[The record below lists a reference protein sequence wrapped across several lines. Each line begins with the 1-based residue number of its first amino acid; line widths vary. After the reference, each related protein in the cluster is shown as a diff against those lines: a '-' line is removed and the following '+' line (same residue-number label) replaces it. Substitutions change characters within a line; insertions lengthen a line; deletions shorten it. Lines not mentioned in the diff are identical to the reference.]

1 MSQSTS
7 SRRVAICAV
16 VLVISVFAVVGTG
29 IGIMPANGAIWSVG
43 DVSDISIGNNQ
54 SQTIDDIR
62 TRSGDKPVKVHVGEL
77 VEKGASLNESN
88 ASYVITD
95 RADVARSD
103 VYIKNSDSHKA
114 TIVVDESIPDGSGF
128 DLKIRNI
135 NTRNVSKYNNYTSK
149 SALDVEYVV
158 SQQLTDDK
166 YTSNKDI
173 RFSIS
178 SQSKIKFQEN
188 PYNSTTQKVQLKDL
202 DLIRESNYVII
213 WETSSGS
220 ELAQQVG
227 RSQGHQKQIE
237 IESSSLS
244 GETDLAATIH
254 PGNQKP
260 NTDVV
265 YAADN
270 QSIQFPVKIEA
281 DRTPVHYI
289 GHSEGHENNSSRI
302 SIPFNTELDSDEG
315 NLSIE
320 LVDHAPIAINLSEN
334 SSRYRVVENR
344 LEVFL
349 NTSYT
354 DNQSEHPHVYRIS
367 VEGIESKKGES
378 TYDQKE
384 YTPHRVSQA
393 VRNKTAVAVAQGSY
407 IMLDKG
413 ESSEVALISE
423 SSEVLRGPI
432 EQYGDILTVNT
443 SKLTEG
449 EYRIRSRS
457 KINQSKIT
465 VTNDA
470 LDPQVQTT
478 AVNKGIQVNF
488 RASRK
493 ERDVSVDIYNDDSTV
508 RTILTDGGSNIS
520 RNDLNISTPGEYDI
534 EFTNLAT
541 GKGASE
547 KLTVL
552 KKQNLTA
559 DVVGSTRSHFSGEV
573 VRVGVNSTYNTSD
586 IELNKPRTNTT
597 AATIELATPKRGAT
611 TLELNTYLAA
621 AKSLNESVSVRGSNA
636 SIASI
641 TTPDRNGTLSPGRYE
656 LSVHSTQ
663 GLAKTSDNASLT
675 LTRRAT
681 NRLTAYA
688 GPEAAGSEL
697 KTAAAVRDAIESGTL
712 SPAEQIGG
720 RDTVVYAVNAS
731 GLTGLVRTQNTTLE
745 TGRDLER
752 LGGLEFGVRSD
763 GRNTSQSAGDVL
775 GETPPNATV
784 HADRTGLYVVTDGAN
799 AFPTD
804 GAPTPGAEFT
814 AAFRVADDRLQ
825 AAADPSSDHRVNET
839 VTFAT
844 DKRSGSAGGEPERGD
859 SNAPV
864 DDGSGGTSGG
874 GGGAGGGGGGAG
886 GGGGGADG
894 GGSGAGPTAGST
906 GETQGSTPAG
916 SVGHGRP
923 DDGTAENTPESGG
936 NDGGNASEGEIRFA
950 PLPMTAGWLPLEGG
964 SRGVTAS
971 AATGPSGP
979 TDSASPVNG
988 AGSTDGDGADGV
1000 TEATSGRSGQTDPGE
1015 GASSRPTPTY
1025 ENAPIRAT
1033 AEDVPGFGPLH
1044 TVAALAVT
1052 VLTAVRRMRLR

>member
-16 VLVISVFAVVGTG
+16 VLVISVFAVVGVGTTTADSANNETETPIIEDTG
-29 IGIMPANGAIWSVG
+29 GG
-43 DVSDISIGNNQ
+43 
-54 SQTIDDIR
+54 R
-62 TRSGDKPVKVHVGEL
+62 
-77 VEKGASLNESN
+77 
-88 ASYVITD
+88 
-95 RADVARSD
+95 D
-103 VYIKNSDSHKA
+103 VY
-114 TIVVDESIPDGSGF
+114 VYE
-128 DLKIRNI
+128 
-135 NTRNVSKYNNYTSK
+135 
-149 SALDVEYVV
+149 
-158 SQQLTDDK
+158 
-166 YTSNKDI
+166 
-173 RFSIS
+173 
-178 SQSKIKFQEN
+178 
-188 PYNSTTQKVQLKDL
+188 NSTTL
-202 DLIRESNYVII
+202 
-213 WETSSGS
+213 
-220 ELAQQVG
+220 
-227 RSQGHQKQIE
+227 
-237 IESSSLS
+237 
-244 GETDLAATIH
+244 
-254 PGNQKP
+254 
-260 NTDVV
+260 
-265 YAADN
+265 
-270 QSIQFPVKIEA
+270 
-281 DRTPVHYI
+281 
-289 GHSEGHENNSSRI
+289 
-302 SIPFNTELDSDEG
+302 
-315 NLSIE
+315 
-320 LVDHAPIAINLSEN
+320 
-334 SSRYRVVENR
+334 
-344 LEVFL
+344 
-349 NTSYT
+349 
-354 DNQSEHPHVYRIS
+354 
-367 VEGIESKKGES
+367 
-378 TYDQKE
+378 
-384 YTPHRVSQA
+384 
-393 VRNKTAVAVAQGSY
+393 
-407 IMLDKG
+407 
-413 ESSEVALISE
+413 
-423 SSEVLRGPI
+423 
-432 EQYGDILTVNT
+432 
-443 SKLTEG
+443 
-449 EYRIRSRS
+449 
-457 KINQSKIT
+457 
-465 VTNDA
+465 
-470 LDPQVQTT
+470 
-478 AVNKGIQVNF
+478 
-488 RASRK
+488 
-493 ERDVSVDIYNDDSTV
+493 RDVSVKTGGTGARIFINTKHLENNGVKTGSSNITEYNISGGKVTKINSFKHNNHTVFEIVVGQTSDSNTLDFEHLTISGLDNSRLNSTISSRFYLSVSSTESGIDYTHLLANNQVKLSRSFNIVANSVNVSDQATISTTAFSESPTSPSITVNDIVTNVDSMILITQGYNGTEVAGIAEQPATSTQGRQNISIRLNTIGGEKRVYVIPKHEVEWEDGRPGDTVSHSTLDSATATDSAYVYSGIIDINNQTRNGTVDTDLKVRNVELLDMSGGSTPYVVSLHPITSDRQIVYDTVYGYSNKLVGKSENVSIDLKDHNTVSELYSKNRLAAVLQLHNNTTVDNISSSSISPLSNSEFKHGFVGTGVSDTATIDIDEISNTSNDQAQITDIY
-508 RTILTDGGSNIS
+508 GS
-520 RNDLNISTPGEYDI
+520 
-534 EFTNLAT
+534 
-541 GKGASE
+541 K
-547 KLTVL
+547 
-552 KKQNLTA
+552 
-559 DVVGSTRSHFSGEV
+559 STRSAVYSGTMV
-573 VRVGVNSTYNTSD
+573 VDNDSSMNSSGGLYAIDQSRHILASVGYYGNNNSEIRYETKGLESGNYTITENKSITKRVFRIVGPEDQYVQFGRVESLATNSEAVEFRIKHHTPKSRIHLTKS
-586 IELNKPRTNTT
+586 NTT

-874 GGGAGGGGGGAG
+874 GGGAGGGGGGA
-886 GGGGGADG
+886 DG